1 MPASTESQKLLI
13 SECSKCPGL
22 MTSEEPSVPR
32 EIRWWGWSSLVRGS
46 PPNGVAWTASEA
58 AERGRKLRA
67 RLGESTQKAQ
77 LPAARGLNSRQNS
90 GRRQARRQACA
101 SRLGSQEP
109 HRWWRLA
116 GGRFRGRLPGVGAVT
131 AHIGDRAGV
140 RPQPCCSLAEA
151 SGQRSNGF
159 RPPFVLA
166 SPTGSLQQWG
176 AGDQKS
182 SRCHP

>member
-1 MPASTESQKLLI
+1 M
-13 SECSKCPGL
+13 PGL
-22 MTSEEPSVPR
+22 D
-32 EIRWWGWSSLVRGS
+32 EIRGAVCLPGNQVVGLVQPGAREPTKWGGADGFLGRR
-46 PPNGVAWTASEA
+46 
-58 AERGRKLRA
+58 EREKIEG
-67 RLGESTQKAQ
+67 T
-77 LPAARGLNSRQNS
+77 ARGKCTDSSALGRTRVEFALEQWSPTARQ
-90 GRRQARRQACA
+90 QTCA

-116 GGRFRGRLPGVGAVT
+116 GGSFRGRLPCVGAVT

-166 SPTGSLQQWG
+166 SAMGSLQQWG
-176 AGDQKS
+176 AGDRKS